1 MKTKIFIFLTAF
13 LILGVFCIS
22 KVNATVDNMSN
33 FQVNSCNLQN
43 LSTCNR
49 NDLLQLLIK
58 LILVL
63 NSKDEITLNT
73 GSPKVTV
80 TYPKEG
86 DVLYAGMSYTIHW
99 KAENLKGDSFVVYVK
114 LPNQPMHYLETLPK
128 ATNSYTWKIPEEY
141 AGKQISIWVGSELNG
156 DLETIVGNGEVL
168 VNVIKRPNLPD
179 LVVQD
184 IYYDS
189 DYIKVKY
196 CNLGDSFGSGDFL
209 IKLRNEA
216 TGKEFLGNSYHRF
229 NIPQP
234 GHCVDTGGFNCSLIG
249 ISCGDNIQISAEVDY
264 EKRVTES
271 NENNNSITKY
281 IGIAESKKTYRFVDE
296 NEGIEYEYPVNL
308 NTKFINTQKWPPVAT
323 VKTGSFVCDETP
335 QTNSALEGTRK
346 RTIETNSYC
355 IKTVNEGAAGSIY
368 TVYDYT
374 FLKNDKL
381 INFNFALKFLNCDNY
396 SEPEKTNCKN
406 ERNSFQID
414 NIIDKMAQKLSFINE
429 PGIKILAPML
439 GDVLTAG
446 EKYTIKWE
454 SKNLKGEQIYIYG
467 NGNSLITSLPIT
479 ATSYTWTI
487 PQSYGDAGTGVI
499 WIGSSINSGKQW
511 EKMVNVQ
518 FKVNK
523 AIVKDY
529 SKFSATEVIND
540 NLPESVTFWTAA
552 FCPSHNNRYAY
563 KVPEGYEIA
572 SCEMGEAGSHGGCS
586 FCAMAKIKLKAKSA
600 ISDPISKKVTSP
612 VANDKLC
619 KGKNVTIKWQGEKN
633 TSHFIEIMP
642 EKVLDSSAWHLAY
655 NATTDSN
662 GLGEYVWKIENYPSN
677 GDRYKIGIVSQ
688 DAPNSY
694 SMVSD
699 YFTISDCELDET
711 VCITLFDPV
720 CGENGKTYSNSCEA
734 GKAETK
740 VLHKGECGTS
750 KKIPC
755 GKYGDINGDGK
766 ITFSDVEE
774 ANKKI
779 NDSNV
784 DLTVF
789 DVNGNGAAD
798 FNDIV
803 LINDY
808 LGGKISTFKV
818 CQNEAVKK
826 VSPCPPMGDVNQD
839 GYITEEDY
847 VLISKC
853 VTGNCAP
860 NMNRKN
866 ADLNNNGQI
875 DIGDA
880 SNMSYFL
887 EGKVNTF
894 NACKNTN
901 NIPSVTVDTSGSV
914 FNSFKNFLE
923 GLFK

>member
-1 MKTKIFIFLTAF
+1 MILIQ
-13 LILGVFCIS
+13 LILSKPNNTVPSIS
-22 KVNATVDNMSN
+22 YVSPESGSVNTSISIHGQN
-33 FQVNSCNLQN
+33 FS
-43 LSTCNR
+43 S
-49 NDLLQLLIK
+49 
-58 LILVL
+58 L
-63 NSKDEITLNT
+63 NE
-73 GSPKVTV
+73 
-80 TYPKEG
+80 
-86 DVLYAGMSYTIHW
+86 
-99 KAENLKGDSFVVYVK
+99 DSVYVEFYDLAGQHVITAK
-114 LPNQPMHYLETLPK
+114 PSSI
-128 ATNSYTWKIPEEY
+128 NSMGTSEEIVFKIDDHF
-141 AGKQISIWVGSELNG
+141 S
-156 DLETIVGNGEVL
+156 TIVSPG
-168 VNVIKRPNLPD
+168 
-179 LVVQD
+179 
-184 IYYDS
+184 
-189 DYIKVKY
+189 DY
-196 CNLGDSFGSGDFL
+196 
-209 IKLRNEA
+209 
-216 TGKEFLGNSYHRF
+216 
-229 NIPQP
+229 Q
-234 GHCVDTGGFNCSLIG
+234 IG
-249 ISCGDNIQISAEVDY
+249 I
-264 EKRVTES
+264 
-271 NENNNSITKY
+271 
-281 IGIAESKKTYRFVDE
+281 
-296 NEGIEYEYPVNL
+296 L
-308 NTKFINTQKWPPVAT
+308 
-323 VKTGSFVCDETP
+323 
-335 QTNSALEGTRK
+335 
-346 RTIETNSYC
+346 SY
-355 IKTVNEGAAGSIY
+355 
-368 TVYDYT
+368 
-374 FLKNDKL
+374 
-381 INFNFALKFLNCDNY
+381 NCDN
-396 SEPEKTNCKN
+396 SSGCKSN
-406 ERNSFQID
+406 RVNFKLNSVPLYQPTIYEITPPQGGSNTSVNINGKNLSDIVNVEFYDLEYRHTGSIKPAIVSSSQVTFNLSSIFVANGISGKYKICVVD
-414 NIIDKMAQKLSFINE
+414 SNNYKSNWVDFTIREALEVSAINII
-429 PGIKILAPML
+429 APTQ
-439 GDVLTAG
+439 GETLTAG
-446 EKYTIKWE
+446 KTYTIKWE

-479 ATSYTWTI
+479 ATSYIWTV

-518 FKVNK
+518 FKVSKFNPR
-523 AIVKDY
+523 DY
-529 SKFSATEVIND
+529 SRFSATEVVSD
-540 NLPESVTFWTAA
+540 NLPESVTFWTPA
-552 FCPSHNNRYAY
+552 FCPSYDTSYAY

-572 SCEMGEAGSHGGCS
+572 SCEMGETGSHGGCS

-612 VANDKLC
+612 AANDKLC

>member
-1 MKTKIFIFLTAF
+1 MKYKFIVLLPAVFMLSF
-13 LILGVFCIS
+13 FYIL
-22 KVNATVDNMSN
+22 KTNATSLDLNGL
-33 FQVNSCNLQN
+33 QVSPSCSLQAIQN
-43 LSTCNR
+43 CNR
-49 NDLLQLLIK
+49 NDLIMILIQ
-58 LILVL
+58 LILSKPNNTVPSISYVSPESGSVNTSISIHGQNFSSL
-63 NSKDEITLNT
+63 NE
-73 GSPKVTV
+73 
-80 TYPKEG
+80 
-86 DVLYAGMSYTIHW
+86 
-99 KAENLKGDSFVVYVK
+99 DSVYVEFYDLAGQHVITAK
-114 LPNQPMHYLETLPK
+114 PSSI
-128 ATNSYTWKIPEEY
+128 NSMGTSEEIVFKIDDHF
-141 AGKQISIWVGSELNG
+141 S
-156 DLETIVGNGEVL
+156 TIVSPG
-168 VNVIKRPNLPD
+168 
-179 LVVQD
+179 
-184 IYYDS
+184 
-189 DYIKVKY
+189 DY
-196 CNLGDSFGSGDFL
+196 
-209 IKLRNEA
+209 
-216 TGKEFLGNSYHRF
+216 
-229 NIPQP
+229 Q
-234 GHCVDTGGFNCSLIG
+234 IG
-249 ISCGDNIQISAEVDY
+249 I
-264 EKRVTES
+264 
-271 NENNNSITKY
+271 
-281 IGIAESKKTYRFVDE
+281 
-296 NEGIEYEYPVNL
+296 L
-308 NTKFINTQKWPPVAT
+308 
-323 VKTGSFVCDETP
+323 
-335 QTNSALEGTRK
+335 
-346 RTIETNSYC
+346 SY
-355 IKTVNEGAAGSIY
+355 
-368 TVYDYT
+368 
-374 FLKNDKL
+374 
-381 INFNFALKFLNCDNY
+381 NCDN
-396 SEPEKTNCKN
+396 SSGCKSN
-406 ERNSFQID
+406 RVNFKLNSAPLYQPTIYEITPPQGGSNTSVNINGKNLSDIVNVEFYDLEYRHTGSIKPAIVSSSQVTFNLSSIFVANGISGKYKICVVD
-414 NIIDKMAQKLSFINE
+414 SNNYKSNWVDFTIREALEVSAINII
-429 PGIKILAPML
+429 APTQ
-439 GDVLTAG
+439 GETLTAG
-446 EKYTIKWE
+446 KTYTIKWE

-479 ATSYTWTI
+479 ATSYIWTV

-529 SKFSATEVIND
+529 SKFSATEVVSD
-540 NLPESVTFWTAA
+540 NLPESVTFWTPA
-552 FCPSHNNRYAY
+552 FCPSYNNSYAY

-572 SCEMGEAGSHGGCS
+572 SCEMGETGSHGGCS

-612 VANDKLC
+612 AANDKLC

-655 NATTDSN
+655 SATTDSN

-798 FNDIV
+798 FDDIV
-803 LINDY
+803 LISDY
-808 LGGKISTFKV
+808 LGDKISTFKV
-818 CQNEAVKK
+818 CQNEAAKK

-847 VLISKC
+847 ILISKC

>member
-1 MKTKIFIFLTAF
+1 
-13 LILGVFCIS
+13 
-22 KVNATVDNMSN
+22 
-33 FQVNSCNLQN
+33 
-43 LSTCNR
+43 
-49 NDLLQLLIK
+49 
-58 LILVL
+58 
-63 NSKDEITLNT
+63 
-73 GSPKVTV
+73 
-80 TYPKEG
+80 
-86 DVLYAGMSYTIHW
+86 
-99 KAENLKGDSFVVYVK
+99 
-114 LPNQPMHYLETLPK
+114 
-128 ATNSYTWKIPEEY
+128 
-141 AGKQISIWVGSELNG
+141 
-156 DLETIVGNGEVL
+156 
-168 VNVIKRPNLPD
+168 
-179 LVVQD
+179 
-184 IYYDS
+184 
-189 DYIKVKY
+189 
-196 CNLGDSFGSGDFL
+196 
-209 IKLRNEA
+209 
-216 TGKEFLGNSYHRF
+216 
-229 NIPQP
+229 
-234 GHCVDTGGFNCSLIG
+234 
-249 ISCGDNIQISAEVDY
+249 
-264 EKRVTES
+264 
-271 NENNNSITKY
+271 
-281 IGIAESKKTYRFVDE
+281 
-296 NEGIEYEYPVNL
+296 
-308 NTKFINTQKWPPVAT
+308 
-323 VKTGSFVCDETP
+323 
-335 QTNSALEGTRK
+335 
-346 RTIETNSYC
+346 
-355 IKTVNEGAAGSIY
+355 
-368 TVYDYT
+368 
-374 FLKNDKL
+374 
-381 INFNFALKFLNCDNY
+381 
-396 SEPEKTNCKN
+396 
-406 ERNSFQID
+406 
-414 NIIDKMAQKLSFINE
+414 
-429 PGIKILAPML
+429 
-439 GDVLTAG
+439 
-446 EKYTIKWE
+446 
-454 SKNLKGEQIYIYG
+454 
-467 NGNSLITSLPIT
+467 
-479 ATSYTWTI
+479 
-487 PQSYGDAGTGVI
+487 
-499 WIGSSINSGKQW
+499 
-511 EKMVNVQ
+511 
-518 FKVNK
+518 
-523 AIVKDY
+523 
-529 SKFSATEVIND
+529 
-540 NLPESVTFWTAA
+540 
-552 FCPSHNNRYAY
+552 
-563 KVPEGYEIA
+563 
-572 SCEMGEAGSHGGCS
+572 
-586 FCAMAKIKLKAKSA
+586 MAKIKLKAKSA

-612 VANDKLC
+612 AANDKLC

-655 NATTDSN
+655 SATTDSN

-711 VCITLFDPV
+711 ACITLFDPV

-734 GKAETK
+734 GKAGTK